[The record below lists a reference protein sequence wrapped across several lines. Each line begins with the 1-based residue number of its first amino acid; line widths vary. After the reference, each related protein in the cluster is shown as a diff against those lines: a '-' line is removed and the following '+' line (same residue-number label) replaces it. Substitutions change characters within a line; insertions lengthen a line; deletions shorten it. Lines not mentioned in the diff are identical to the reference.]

1 MVHETPPTK
10 EGSARRATVVHPD
23 CAVHCEDPQRRDRGN
38 PTPAGY
44 TNRFT
49 VRAASAP
56 PGRYSLL
63 LIAVGADRDTID
75 RDQGSPTVATPP
87 LRRGGLFTSGQPS
100 RHGTSSTPIDGSFHQ
115 CSHQIR
121 NGQRCNGD
129 RQNTGEEADHSGR
142 VASSHHER
150 DREDESTA
158 SDGEESM
165 SFGRHEHGHH
175 TTSGTHHATSRH
187 VSASKGTDVR

>member
-1 MVHETPPTK
+1 MRGPVGPPHSRSHHGPRDPTHPGAVCK
-10 EGSARRATVVHPD
+10 ASESRASRLRRSLQGSTVSS
-23 CAVHCEDPQRRDRGN
+23 RGN
-38 PTPAGY
+38 PTPAGF

-56 PGRYSLL
+56 PDWYPLL

-87 LRRGGLFTSGQPS
+87 LRRGGLLTSRQPS
-100 RHGTSSTPIDGSFHQ
+100 RQCTSSTPIDGSFHQ
-115 CSHQIR
+115 YSHQIR

-129 RQNTGEEADHSGR
+129 RQDTGEEADHSGQ
-142 VASSHHER
+142 VSSSHHER

-165 SFGRHEHGHH
+165 SFG
-175 TTSGTHHATSRH
+175 
-187 VSASKGTDVR
+187 

>member
-1 MVHETPPTK
+1 MVHETPPTQ
-10 EGSARRATVVHPD
+10 ERSAGRAKVVHPD
-23 CAVHCEDPQRRDRGN
+23 CAVHCKDLQCRDRGN
-38 PTPAGY
+38 PTPAGF

-56 PGRYSLL
+56 PDWYPLL

-87 LRRGGLFTSGQPS
+87 LRRGGLLTSRQPS
-100 RHGTSSTPIDGSFHQ
+100 RQCTSSTPIDGSFHQ
-115 CSHQIR
+115 YSHQIR

-129 RQNTGEEADHSGR
+129 RQDTGEEADHSGQ
-142 VASSHHER
+142 VSSSHHER

-165 SFGRHEHGHH
+165 SFG
-175 TTSGTHHATSRH
+175 
-187 VSASKGTDVR
+187 